1 MNKLEFIKEYK
12 KCYKKNI
19 TYTEAKKDVEAFL
32 DLIENNIMNVGNIKF
47 TEIGAFSVLERK
59 ERVIS
64 NPKTRERMTIY
75 PLTTVKFIPTKVKK
89 EEK

>member
-1 MNKLEFIKEYK
+1 
-12 KCYKKNI
+12 
-19 TYTEAKKDVEAFL
+19 
-32 DLIENNIMNVGNIKF
+32 MNVGNIKF
-47 TEIGAFSVLERK
+47 KEIGAFSVLERK

>member
-19 TYTEAKKDVEAFL
+19 TYTEAKKDL

-47 TEIGAFSVLERK
+47 KEIGAFSVLERK

>member
-19 TYTEAKKDVEAFL
+19 TYTESKKDVEAFL

-47 TEIGAFSVLERK
+47 KEIGAFSVLERK